1 MEDDPLGIGDIEKRT
16 RNAFRTVFIFIKR
29 LREENEILQKKTARM
44 ENEIKELKKD
54 LRNLTK
60 IGDN

>member
-44 ENEIKELKKD
+44 EGEIKELKKN